1 MNVGRAGFVCTE
13 PNGIQRRLS
22 ALCKVKLESAFS
34 ARLATPRLAVGLAIF
49 VIAEAHVVSLKA
61 PALRACEIREYFRYV
76 DASCRRLLVII
87 AHHRLVVMDTQWRYV
102 SFHRGL
108 HRLFLT
114 ALDRKTLR
122 YGNR

>member
-61 PALRACEIREYFRYV
+61 PALRACFV
-76 DASCRRLLVII
+76 PKASG
-87 AHHRLVVMDTQWRYV
+87 HHCAPSPCCDGYTMAICQLSSWAPSV
-102 SFHRGL
+102 SPHGVPFGRAIQRHY
-108 HRLFLT
+108 T
-114 ALDRKTLR
+114 SA
-122 YGNR
+122 